1 MTYHQE
7 IERAFQSFRGT
18 QNFMLST
25 EDWGLLSRW
34 QLNGIP
40 VVCVLR
46 GLDSAFKAHAARR
59 KRDELINSVS
69 YCSAQVLDQWREYRK
84 RAS

>member
-59 KRDELINSVS
+59 NREMINSVA
-69 YCSAQVLDQWREYRK
+69 YCSAHVIDEWKQYRK
-84 RAS
+84 RAA

>member
-40 VVCVLR
+40 IVCVLR
-46 GLDSAFKAHAARR
+46 GMDSAFKAHAARR

-69 YCSAQVLDQWREYRK
+69 YCSRWVLSEWHKTRGRQ
-84 RAS
+84 